1 MRTFKVMLIE
11 IFTLKKKKD
20 SQLDFTIFDVYY
32 KDLLSGFWKQHQ
44 KFVQF

>member
-11 IFTLKKKKD
+11 IFTLKKKN

-32 KDLLSGFWKQHQ
+32 RDLLSGFWKQHQ